1 LKEGINTMRSFFS
14 SLASCSRNRQTGI
27 CIKCA
32 YCKKLKMKELVTIR
46 FLGQCLPRNFG
57 GIACYAY
64 IIRNKEGLLLHE
76 SCGLAAEP
84 NSPSST
90 NSVANYIALVRAL
103 EWLIKNRYSNDII
116 KVYGNSKLV
125 ISQINDGE
133 VVINSS
139 DKNKMSKNTLPLYTK
154 VMELKSKFYYISF
167 ELNNEENN
175 RHIDDKEVEEL
186 SVLAYIEAKTKIL
199 EQSRSGG
206 HNNSNDRK
214 RQEVQK
220 KLFATAAEL
229 MMAAAAK

>member
-1 LKEGINTMRSFFS
+1 
-14 SLASCSRNRQTGI
+14 
-27 CIKCA
+27 
-32 YCKKLKMKELVTIR
+32 MKEIVNVR

-64 IIRNKEGLLLHE
+64 IIRNKEGLLLDE

-90 NSVANYIALVRAL
+90 NTVANYTALIRAL

-125 ISQINDGE
+125 ISQINEGE
-133 VVINSS
+133 VVRSSSIN
-139 DKNKMSKNTLPLYTK
+139 KNKMSKNTLPLYTK
-154 VMELKSKFYYISF
+154 VMKLKPKFYYISF
-167 ELNNEENN
+167 ELNNNN
-175 RHIDDKEVEEL
+175 DNRYSDDKEVEEL

-199 EQSRSGG
+199 KQSGSGL
-206 HNNSNDRK
+206 NNINDK
-214 RQEVQK
+214 NRQELKK
-220 KLFATAAEL
+220 KLFSTAAEL

>member
-1 LKEGINTMRSFFS
+1 MHYGNFL
-14 SLASCSRNRQTGI
+14 LLSCFLLLEIDRH
-27 CIKCA
+27 A
-32 YCKKLKMKELVTIR
+32 YALNARIAKKLKMKELVTVR

-64 IIRNKEGLLLHE
+64 IIRNKEGLLLDE

-90 NSVANYIALVRAL
+90 NTVANYTALIRAL

-133 VVINSS
+133 VVRSS
-139 DKNKMSKNTLPLYTK
+139 SNNKNKMSKNTLPLYTQ
-154 VMELKSKFYYISF
+154 VMKLKPKFYYISF
-167 ELNNEENN
+167 ELNNDGNN
-175 RHIDDKEVEEL
+175 RHIDDKGVEEL

-206 HNNSNDRK
+206 HNNGNDRK